1 LPESAQ
7 GCDNSKIWP
16 IVVEVHWTAKLS
28 IPEGFFANSN
38 LTSKERE
45 DVRGQIVQS
54 RLKKH
59 KLMIRQDCHITKWQK
74 LN

>member
-1 LPESAQ
+1 LDADFLQ
-7 GCDNSKIWP
+7 
-16 IVVEVHWTAKLS
+16 TAVSHQK
-28 IPEGFFANSN
+28 
-38 LTSKERE
+38 RE

-74 LN
+74 LNRISFDVPKHDKM